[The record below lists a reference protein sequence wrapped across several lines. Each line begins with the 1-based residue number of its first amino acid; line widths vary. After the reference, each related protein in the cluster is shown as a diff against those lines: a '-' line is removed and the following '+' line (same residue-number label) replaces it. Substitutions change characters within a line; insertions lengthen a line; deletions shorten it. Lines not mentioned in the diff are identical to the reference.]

1 LWSSSPPGRQLG
13 NDAHPTTPA
22 HASSEMLRQCMLPIM
37 NTDHEPQIPP
47 TDVAVDDIEEATRAR
62 WNDLKTQQDAEAWIA
77 QLDQSLQRSVNRA
90 NATGYGVCFWLDHG
104 GQIFMHTSVDAV
116 LLDVTPE
123 AQWAAPVITAAT
135 GVEAPRSQM
144 WTLPDDKLTQLVLG
158 LNTLI
163 GSTTIVANHKYR
175 ASRF

>member
-1 LWSSSPPGRQLG
+1 MHTDQDPQ
-13 NDAHPTTPA
+13 DPA
-22 HASSEMLRQCMLPIM
+22 PDIA
-37 NTDHEPQIPP
+37 
-47 TDVAVDDIEEATRAR
+47 ADDIEEATRAR
-62 WNDLKTQQDAEAWIA
+62 WNDLKTQQDAEAWIQ

-90 NATGYGVCFWLDHG
+90 NASGYGVCFWLDHG
-104 GQIFMHTSVDAV
+104 GRIFMHTGVDAV

-135 GVEAPRSQM
+135 GTEAPRSQI

-158 LNTLI
+158 LNSLV

-175 ASRF
+175 SSRF

>member
-1 LWSSSPPGRQLG
+1 M
-13 NDAHPTTPA
+13 PA
-22 HASSEMLRQCMLPIM
+22 RCKLPSM
-37 NTDHEPQIPP
+37 HTEQDPQNPSK
-47 TDVAVDDIEEATRAR
+47 DVASDEIEEATRAR
-62 WNDLKTQQDAEAWIA
+62 WNDLKTQQDAEAWIQ
-77 QLDQSLQRSVNRA
+77 QLDQALQSSVNRA
-90 NATGYGVCFWLDHG
+90 NASGYGVCFWLDHG

-135 GVEAPRSQM
+135 GVEAPRSQI

-158 LNTLI
+158 LNSLV

-175 ASRF
+175 SSRF

>member
-1 LWSSSPPGRQLG
+1 
-13 NDAHPTTPA
+13 
-22 HASSEMLRQCMLPIM
+22 M
-37 NTDHEPQIPP
+37 NTEQDSQDPSH
-47 TDVAVDDIEEATRAR
+47 DVAADEIEEATRAR
-62 WNDLKTQQDAEAWIA
+62 WNDLKTQQDAEAWIQ

-90 NATGYGVCFWLDHG
+90 NASGYGVCFWLDHG

-135 GVEAPRSQM
+135 GIEAPRSQI

-158 LNTLI
+158 LNSLV

-175 ASRF
+175 PSRF